1 MLSIPQSKDDVLFQ
15 SEGLVNLWML
25 FLFVY
30 LIHIHITAYRDAS
43 CQNQKVTLSKHQITL
58 GRKMSDKQGEI
69 KCKTGHK
76 VEIKH
81 YTCISLA
88 IESMLFVNSFTDM
101 NQSSQ
106 HWKCNLW

>member
-1 MLSIPQSKDDVLFQ
+1 
-15 SEGLVNLWML
+15 
-25 FLFVY
+25 
-30 LIHIHITAYRDAS
+30 
-43 CQNQKVTLSKHQITL
+43 
-58 GRKMSDKQGEI
+58 MSDKQGEI

-106 HWKCNLW
+106 H